1 MDRRLFLT
9 GALALGGCASPTVAT
24 RPVTLDQAFVGRK
37 RGAGVFRVWLTGEE
51 RRFRA
56 HLDGLLSRGRQR
68 LTVVE
73 DFTYDDGQTDRL
85 TWVFDRSGPEG
96 WTGRRE
102 ETVGQATVV
111 EENGEV
117 RLAYT
122 AVPPR
127 VYRRAKLSENWRLWN
142 RHQRRRPRSRIHL
155 SSANVR
161 CGWRW
166 NTAMIIKAELRR

>member
-9 GALALGGCASPTVAT
+9 GALALGGCASVPASPTVAT

-56 HLDGLLSRGRQR
+56 HLDGRLSRSGAR

-85 TWVFDRSGPEG
+85 TWVFDRTGPG
-96 WTGRRE
+96 RWTGRRE
-102 ETVGQATVV
+102 DTVGQATVV

-122 AVPPR
+122 ADFKSLSGVTR
-127 VYRRAKLSENWRLWN
+127 LGFEDVIYLRTDGVIVNDAVVSRAGFPVGS
-142 RHQRRRPRSRIHL
+142 
-155 SSANVR
+155 VR
-161 CGWRW
+161 FEIRG
-166 NTAMIIKAELRR
+166 